1 MDTITKADLKM
12 FTLELR
18 GTEHNGYRTYG
29 FIAYNN
35 DGHSMPKGYMTSYC
49 ATQYDSN
56 GDTDIEFS
64 IQSPTGDSS
73 DHHHYSFP
81 CRSWEQAKIMVS
93 QQYRA
98 YSNML
103 AEYEE
108 ALV

>member
-1 MDTITKADLKM
+1 MSTITKADLKM

-18 GTEHNGYRTYG
+18 ETEHNGYKTYG
-29 FIAYNN
+29 FIAYSN
-35 DGHSMPKGYMTSYC
+35 DGHSMPKGYLTSYN
-49 ATQYDSN
+49 ATHYHSN
-56 GDTDIEFS
+56 GETRIEFS

-73 DHHHYSFP
+73 DHHHFSFP
-81 CRSWEQAKIMVS
+81 CRSWDQAKYMIS
-93 QQYRA
+93 QQYRG